1 MYKDIFIIALPM
13 AAALLCIVLRSSKA
27 DRFALIVV
35 SLINLAVSLTLPY
48 DGVYRN
54 GELLGTDTLGF
65 IFLFIVNISFL
76 GSAVYSNLYLKEM
89 DEAQLYDHWYA
100 PAMIFLLSVVT
111 GAVLSRNLALMWLFV
126 GAVPLAAATL
136 IWHHRDK
143 ESLEAAWKHLFI
155 CSVGIVL
162 SFIGVLSMIEA
173 SDYVLGHNLSIDT
186 LANYS
191 SVISPLWGGMAF
203 TFALVGYGALM
214 GLSPMH
220 TWLPDA
226 HSKAPS
232 PASALFS
239 GTLQASA
246 FLAIL
251 RYYQILSATLMIPF
265 IRGLL
270 LTLGLISLLTGAVF
284 IPRVDNFRRK
294 LAYSTVA
301 HMGVLA
307 TALGLGGFAIYAAI
321 LHTLCH
327 SLLKHTLF
335 LTSGNFLYTY
345 GTIKTSGICR
355 GMRRIPQSSVTLVAA
370 ALFITGIP
378 TSGIFVSELII
389 IKQMVTD
396 SRWITLAVFTVLSAT
411 AAYGLMKSVFQMVL
425 SKRPSDSTASVCDEN
440 AEAVK
445 EPVLSL
451 LPQWVF
457 LLIILILG
465 ISIPFELNWLLH
477 GAAYILGGY

>member
-1 MYKDIFIIALPM
+1 M
-13 AAALLCIVLRSSKA
+13 
-27 DRFALIVV
+27 
-35 SLINLAVSLTLPY
+35 
-48 DGVYRN
+48 
-54 GELLGTDTLGF
+54 
-65 IFLFIVNISFL
+65 
-76 GSAVYSNLYLKEM
+76 
-89 DEAQLYDHWYA
+89 
-100 PAMIFLLSVVT
+100 
-111 GAVLSRNLALMWLFV
+111 MWLFV

-162 SFIGVLSMIEA
+162 SLIGVRSMIEA

-251 RYYQILSATLMIPF
+251 RYYQILSSTLMIPF

-425 SKRPSDSTASVCDEN
+425 SKRPSDATASVCDEN